1 MNDISLQDKERIDFE
16 ETARRVLIDSTPDSG
31 ARRILL
37 YFYKFNQNI
46 TQYGT
51 INPGNKH
58 LAKRFGWTA
67 NTLRAHLCIAKKTGF
82 LSTVGNG
89 KSRYFIFNQALLE
102 EKTMLFLQQKEA
114 KKPVENHVENSQN
127 FGAKSKLFLANSVTN
142 QVMLPEM
149 VQVTNQVM
157 QKAQITP
164 VISTLNVNEKMNEKS
179 NNGKICEKI
188 KTIFESYKSNKIPLK
203 NAVYEAV
210 CLCDSLR
217 SSHCEPTKVVSHDL
231 CFSDK
236 SNLEQLSLFDYLDY
250 LTSIDKA
257 NANTVPKGLDAN
269 AISVELNQKVNLPL
283 FNWNVG
289 EADIKKKV
297 PEVVCSAVAVHTPH
311 TPTKTYAVASPEPRE
326 TLCTIKDECHIVSE
340 NNTPHRASHGLTQ
353 NPPLSKSPI
362 AGVKSGQRL
371 PKRPSS
377 TSSAPFSTPV
387 RADNLELKK
396 RQTRGDYAEA
406 TNLLKQLQPSFGNF
420 QNTRSLVSKAKN
432 MVKIFTSEKILKSVD
447 AYLNAKWIPD
457 PNIYNFLSEEVLG
470 RFATIIEKPKQ
481 NPYADYPDD
490 RTDAQK
496 SSDLWLI
503 EQGLIPRDMNKNLMM
518 KYEMYDLFYD
528 KNGEPHR
535 YRVDGTPEHDQWL
548 VEHAKE
554 NPSLLNY
561 AEYEEIDKVCYE
573 ALSEDFKRV
582 YDKRRKETDDINKHI
597 AELRKRAG
605 LEA

>member
-1 MNDISLQDKERIDFE
+1 MDDISLQGKEKTDFDG
-16 ETARRVLIDSTPDSG
+16 TARRVLNSSTHDSY
-31 ARRILL
+31 ARRILW
-37 YFYKFNQNI
+37 YFYKFNQSI

-51 INPGNKH
+51 MNPSNKY
-58 LAKRFGWTA
+58 LAKHFGWTDK
-67 NTLRAHLCIAKKTGF
+67 TLKSHLYIAKKTGF

-89 KSRYFIFNQALLE
+89 KLRYFIFNQALLE

-127 FGAKSKLFLANSVTN
+127 FSAKSKNFVTN
-142 QVMLPEM
+142 QVTDS
-149 VQVTNQVM
+149 VSNQVTKNA
-157 QKAQITP
+157 KITP
-164 VISTLNVNEKMNEKS
+164 VISGLNVNMKINEKS
-179 NNGKICEKI
+179 NDGKICEKI

-203 NAVYEAV
+203 NAVYETV

-217 SSHCEPTKVVSHDL
+217 SSHCETTKVVSHDL
-231 CFSDK
+231 CFPDK

-257 NANTVPKGLDAN
+257 NANTVPKGLNAN
-269 AISVELNQKVNLPL
+269 AISVELNQNVNLPL
-283 FNWNVG
+283 LNWNVG
-289 EADIKKKV
+289 VADVKKKV
-297 PEVVCSAVAVHTPH
+297 PEVVCSAVATPNSH
-311 TPTKTYAVASPEPRE
+311 APAFTETYAVASPEPRE
-326 TLCTIKDECHIVSE
+326 ALCPIRDECHIVSE
-340 NNTPHRASHGLTQ
+340 NNTPHRASHDLTQ
-353 NPPLSKSPI
+353 NSPLSKSPI
-362 AGVKSGQRL
+362 AGVKSGERL

-470 RFATIIEKPKQ
+470 RFATIVEKPKQ

-490 RTDAQK
+490 RLPFQK
-496 SSDLWLI
+496 QVDENLI
-503 EQGLIPRDMNKNLMM
+503 NEGLMPNYMRKELAM
-518 KYEMYDLFYD
+518 KYGIYDLLYD
-528 KNGEPHR
+528 ENGKPHK
-535 YRVDGTPEHDQWL
+535 YRVPRTPEHDQWL

-554 NPSLLNY
+554 KPWLLDYDDYSSLESY
-561 AEYEEIDKVCYE
+561 APGSSQYERYKKEIDE
-573 ALSEDFKRV
+573 GNA
-582 YDKRRKETDDINKHI
+582 HI

-605 LEA
+605 L

>member
-1 MNDISLQDKERIDFE
+1 MDDISLQNKERIDFE
-16 ETARRVLIDSTPDSG
+16 ETARRVLIDSTSDSG

-46 TQYGT
+46 TKYGT

-114 KKPVENHVENSQN
+114 KKPVENYVENSQN
-127 FGAKSKLFLANSVTN
+127 FGVKSKLFLTNSVTN

-149 VQVTNQVM
+149 FQVMNQVM
-157 QKAQITP
+157 QNAQITP
-164 VISTLNVNEKMNEKS
+164 VISTLNMNEKMNEKS

-188 KTIFESYKSNKIPLK
+188 KTIFESYKSNKISLK
-203 NAVYEAV
+203 NAVYETV

-231 CFSDK
+231 CFPDK

-269 AISVELNQKVNLPL
+269 AISVELNQMVNLPL
-283 FNWNVG
+283 FSGNVG
-289 EADIKKKV
+289 EADVKKKV
-297 PEVVCSAVAVHTPH
+297 PEVVCSAVATPDSH
-311 TPTKTYAVASPEPRE
+311 APAFTKTYAVASPEPRE
-326 TLCTIKDECHIVSE
+326 ALCPVKDECHIVSE
-340 NNTPHRASHGLTQ
+340 NNTPHRASHDLTQ

-362 AGVKSGQRL
+362 AGVKLGERL

-377 TSSAPFSTPV
+377 ASSAPFSTPV

-432 MVKIFTSEKILKSVD
+432 MIKIFTSEKILKSVD
-447 AYLNAKWIPD
+447 AYLNAEWIDAPG
-457 PNIYNFLSEEVLG
+457 IYNFLAEDVLG
-470 RFATIIEKPKQ
+470 RFATVIEKPKQ

-490 RTDAQK
+490 RTDSGKAM
-496 SSDLWLI
+496 DDCLI
-503 EQGLIPRDMNKNLMM
+503 ERGLMPNLMTKKLMM
-518 KYEMYDLFYD
+518 KYGILDLFYD
-528 KNGEPHR
+528 ENGEPHR
-535 YRVDGTPEHDQWL
+535 YRIAGTPEHDQWL

-554 NPSLLNY
+554 NPWILDYSDYSTLSIY
-561 AEYEEIDKVCYE
+561 APGSSQYEKYKKEIDEKNV
-573 ALSEDFKRV
+573 
-582 YDKRRKETDDINKHI
+582 HI

-605 LEA
+605 LEV

>member
-1 MNDISLQDKERIDFE
+1 MDDISLQNKERIDFE
-16 ETARRVLIDSTPDSG
+16 ETARRVLIDSTSDSG

-46 TQYGT
+46 TKYGT

-114 KKPVENHVENSQN
+114 KKPVENYVENSQN
-127 FGAKSKLFLANSVTN
+127 FGVKSKLFLTNSVTN

-149 VQVTNQVM
+149 FQVMNQVM
-157 QKAQITP
+157 QNAQITP
-164 VISTLNVNEKMNEKS
+164 VISTLNMNEKMNEKS

-188 KTIFESYKSNKIPLK
+188 KTIFESYKSNKISLK
-203 NAVYEAV
+203 NAVYETV

-231 CFSDK
+231 CFPDK

-269 AISVELNQKVNLPL
+269 AISVELNQMVNLPL
-283 FNWNVG
+283 FSGNVG
-289 EADIKKKV
+289 EADVKKKV
-297 PEVVCSAVAVHTPH
+297 PEVVCSAVATPDSH
-311 TPTKTYAVASPEPRE
+311 APAFTKTYAVASPEPRE
-326 TLCTIKDECHIVSE
+326 ALCPVKDECHIVSE
-340 NNTPHRASHGLTQ
+340 NNTPHRASHDLTQ

-362 AGVKSGQRL
+362 AGVKLGERL

-377 TSSAPFSTPV
+377 ASSAPFSTPV
-387 RADNLELKK
+387 RVDNLELKK

-432 MVKIFTSEKILKSVD
+432 MIKIFTSEKILKSVD
-447 AYLNAKWIPD
+447 AYLNAEWIDAPG
-457 PNIYNFLSEEVLG
+457 IYNFLAEDVLG
-470 RFATIIEKPKQ
+470 RFATVIEKPKQ

-490 RTDAQK
+490 RTDSGKAM
-496 SSDLWLI
+496 DDCLI
-503 EQGLIPRDMNKNLMM
+503 ERGLMPNLMTKKLMM
-518 KYEMYDLFYD
+518 KYGILDLFYD
-528 KNGEPHR
+528 ENGEPHR
-535 YRVDGTPEHDQWL
+535 YRIAGTPEHDQWL

-554 NPSLLNY
+554 NPWILDYSDYSTLSIY
-561 AEYEEIDKVCYE
+561 APGSSQYEKYKKEIDEKNV
-573 ALSEDFKRV
+573 
-582 YDKRRKETDDINKHI
+582 HI

-605 LEA
+605 LEV

>member
-37 YFYKFNQNI
+37 YFYKFSQNI

-67 NTLRAHLCIAKKTGF
+67 STLRAHLCIAKKTGF

-102 EKTMLFLQQKEA
+102 EKTMLFLQQKGA
-114 KKPVENHVENSQN
+114 QNPVENPVENSQN
-127 FGAKSKLFLANSVTN
+127 FGVKSKLFLANSVTN
-142 QVMLPEM
+142 QVTLPEM
-149 VQVTNQVM
+149 VQVTNQVT
-157 QKAQITP
+157 QNAQITP

-188 KTIFESYKSNKIPLK
+188 KTIFELYKTNKIPLK

-231 CFSDK
+231 CFSGK
-236 SNLEQLSLFDYLDY
+236 SDFEQLSLFDYLDY

-269 AISVELNQKVNLPL
+269 AISVELNQMVNLPL
-283 FNWNVG
+283 FSGNVG
-289 EADIKKKV
+289 EADVKEKV
-297 PEVVCSAVAVHTPH
+297 PEVVCSAVAVHTP
-311 TPTKTYAVASPEPRE
+311 PAFTKTYAVASPEPRE
-326 TLCTIKDECHIVSE
+326 ALCTVKDECHIVSE
-340 NNTPHRASHGLTQ
+340 NNTPHRASHDLTQ

-420 QNTRSLVSKAKN
+420 NITRSLATKTKN
-432 MVKIFTSEKILKSVD
+432 MIKIFTSGKILKSVD
-447 AYLNAKWIPD
+447 AYLNAKWIDTPS
-457 PNIYNFLSEEVLG
+457 IYNFLSEEILG
-470 RFATIIEKPKQ
+470 RFAMIVEKPKQ

-490 RTDAQK
+490 RTDSGKAM
-496 SSDLWLI
+496 DDCLI
-503 EQGLIPRDMNKNLMM
+503 ERGLMPNLMTKKLMM
-518 KYEMYDLFYD
+518 KYGILDLFYD
-528 KNGEPHR
+528 ENGEPHR
-535 YRVDGTPEHDQWL
+535 YRIAGTPEHDQWL

-554 NPSLLNY
+554 NPWILDYSDYSTLSIY
-561 AEYEEIDKVCYE
+561 APGSSQYERYKKEIDE
-573 ALSEDFKRV
+573 GNA
-582 YDKRRKETDDINKHI
+582 HI
-597 AELRKRAG
+597 TELRKRAG
-605 LEA
+605 LE

>member
-37 YFYKFNQNI
+37 YFYKFSQNI
-46 TQYGT
+46 TKYGT

-89 KSRYFIFNQALLE
+89 KLRYFIFNQALLV

-127 FGAKSKLFLANSVTN
+127 FGVKSKLFLANSVTN

-149 VQVTNQVM
+149 VQVMNQVM
-157 QKAQITP
+157 QNAQITP
-164 VISTLNVNEKMNEKS
+164 VISALNVNEKMNEKN

-188 KTIFESYKSNKIPLK
+188 KTIFESYKSNKITLK

-210 CLCDSLR
+210 RLCDSLR

-231 CFSDK
+231 CFPDK

-269 AISVELNQKVNLPL
+269 AISVELNQMINLPL
-283 FNWNVG
+283 FSGNVG
-289 EADIKKKV
+289 EADVKEKV
-297 PEVVCSAVAVHTPH
+297 PEVVCSAVAVHTP
-311 TPTKTYAVASPEPRE
+311 PAFTKTYAVASPEPRE
-326 TLCTIKDECHIVSE
+326 ALCTVKDECHIVSE
-340 NNTPHRASHGLTQ
+340 NNTPHRASHDLTQ

-362 AGVKSGQRL
+362 AGIKSGERL

-377 TSSAPFSTPV
+377 TSSVPFSTPV

-396 RQTRGDYAEA
+396 RQTRGAYAEA
-406 TNLLKQLQPSFGNF
+406 TNLLKQLQFSFGNF
-420 QNTRSLVSKAKN
+420 QITRGLVTNAKN
-432 MVKIFTSEKILKSVD
+432 MIGIFTSEKILKAVD
-447 AYLNAKWIPD
+447 AYLNASWVTA
-457 PNIYNFLSEEVLG
+457 PNIYSFLSEKTLG
-470 RFATIIEKPKQ
+470 RFATIVEKPKQ

-490 RTDAQK
+490 RLPFQK
-496 SSDLWLI
+496 NVDENLI
-503 EQGLIPRDMNKNLMM
+503 NNGLMPSYMNKELIM
-518 KYEMYDLFYD
+518 KYDIYDWLYD
-528 KNGEPHR
+528 ENGEPHK
-535 YRVDGTPEHDQWL
+535 YRIDGSPEHDQWL
-548 VEHAKE
+548 IDHVHER
-554 NPSLLNY
+554 PWLLDY
-561 AEYEEIDKVCYE
+561 YDPEYKTIIYPIGSPEYEKDKQRIDKGN
-573 ALSEDFKRV
+573 A
-582 YDKRRKETDDINKHI
+582 HI
-597 AELRKRAG
+597 AELRKLAG
-605 LEA
+605 LEV